1 MDVGDP
7 RWVPAFVVVYTS
19 VLMAVSM
26 MFAHVLAGNPP
37 TSVPRTGYS
46 EYDDALWDAAVL
58 GGSRHVDGRPVVW
71 FESTLYLCITS
82 WGAEKF
88 RKRFRLPPD
97 LARHV
102 VDGLVEHGVFTDN
115 ECQDFIVGTKRQ
127 RGRRRRD
134 L

>member
-1 MDVGDP
+1 M
-7 RWVPAFVVVYTS
+7 
-19 VLMAVSM
+19 
-26 MFAHVLAGNPP
+26 
-37 TSVPRTGYS
+37 
-46 EYDDALWDAAVL
+46 
-58 GGSRHVDGRPVVW
+58 DGRPVVW